1 MNHGWLAPLNALALA
16 AAVGPLASASLAA
29 QDQVLEAAAKK
40 TVTANTWKPSL
51 TLDGHPDLHG
61 IWVNNSATPLE
72 RPDALAGRALLTEEE
87 VIGLKKRA
95 DRLFNDAGSDFAA
108 GDNAFLAALAGPE
121 QYNNP
126 NRTIESALEME
137 ERDFDNRTS
146 LIVTPADGKIPFT
159 PEGKRRQ
166 AAAVEARLHPAP
178 ADPEN
183 LPNDLR
189 CITFGAVRLGGNGAG
204 YNSYYQIEQTPGY
217 VILFGEVIHDAR
229 VIPLDGGPHLPSSVR
244 LWNGDSRGRWDGLT
258 LVVDTTNFSSKSYFL
273 GSTEHLHLVERFTR
287 VAEDTIEYEI
297 SADDPG
303 AWTQSWTAVVH
314 LKQTRNRMYEY
325 ACHEG
330 NFQIMIDMLAGANA
344 TRRAMTE
351 PAPGPR

>member
-351 PAPGPR
+351 PAPRPR